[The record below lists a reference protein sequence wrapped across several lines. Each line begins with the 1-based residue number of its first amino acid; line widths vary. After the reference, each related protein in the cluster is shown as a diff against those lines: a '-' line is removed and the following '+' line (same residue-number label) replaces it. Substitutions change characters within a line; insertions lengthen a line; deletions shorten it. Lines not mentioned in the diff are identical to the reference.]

1 LHNIN
6 NIKAQSPRRTTHD
19 ERHAAE
25 TDRDTGPSPAPNHLK
40 HRDRRERAV
49 SRLTPLELRAD
60 IPALGETV
68 YMNHG
73 AHGPSPRYVVETAT
87 AFARDHEFVVPYEDD
102 PYRRA
107 FAEFDRTRERVAS
120 FLGAESDEIALTEST
135 TAGINAIAS
144 AISWEPGDVVVRTDL
159 EHPAGTLPWQRLEEL
174 GVEVR
179 VIETDDGRLD
189 IDAYTDAVADARLVC
204 FSAITWT
211 HGTVL
216 PVETLVDIAHETD
229 TFVLVDAVQVP
240 GQRPVDVTEWGAD
253 AVAGAGHKWLLGL
266 WGGGF
271 LYVDGETAATLRPR
285 QVGYRSVETPTADSF
300 EYAAGARRFEVGSA
314 NPAPHVALREAVDVI
329 DGVGVETIQSRIAD
343 LTGRLADGLPAD
355 RLFSPNPPESGL
367 VTIDVP
373 DPAATVDRLADHGIT
388 VRDLPHP
395 EGIRASIHA
404 VNTADEVDQLV
415 DALDAEW

>member
-1 LHNIN
+1 M
-6 NIKAQSPRRTTHD
+6 
-19 ERHAAE
+19 
-25 TDRDTGPSPAPNHLK
+25 
-40 HRDRRERAV
+40 
-49 SRLTPLELRAD
+49 SRLTPQELRAD
-60 IPALGETV
+60 IPALDETV

-73 AHGPSPRYVVETAT
+73 AHGPSPQYVVKAAT
-87 AFARDHEFVVPYEDD
+87 AFARDHEFVVPREDD

-107 FAEFDRTRERVAS
+107 FAEFDRTRERVAL

-135 TAGINAIAS
+135 TAGINAIAG
-144 AISWEPGDVVVRTDL
+144 AIDWTPGDVVLRTDL
-159 EHPAGTLPWQRLEEL
+159 EHPAGTLPWQRLREL

-179 VIETDDGRLD
+179 VFKTEDGRLD

-271 LYVDGETAATLRPR
+271 LYVDRETAETLRPR
-285 QVGYRSVETPTADSF
+285 QVGYRSVETPTADPF
-300 EYAAGARRFEVGSA
+300 EYETGARRFEVGSA
-314 NPAPHVALREAVDVI
+314 NPAPHVALREAIDVI
-329 DGVGVETIQSRIAD
+329 DSVGIETIQSRIVE
-343 LTGRLADGLPAD
+343 LTSRLADGIPTD
-355 RLFSPNPPESGL
+355 RLFSPDPPESGL
-367 VTIDVP
+367 VTVNVA
-373 DPAATVDRLADHGIT
+373 DPATTVERLANHGIT
-388 VRDLPHP
+388 VRDLPQP
-395 EGIRASIHA
+395 QGIRASIHA
-404 VNTADEVDQLV
+404 VNTADEVARLV